1 MDAVLLREALREGG
15 QVVIMRFVKN
25 GSQYIA
31 RPIEGFDQ
39 ILNALAGVLVNTTLI
54 LDGGRRASF
63 IARVGTYHGARV
75 IYLPKK
81 LNRIVEEY
89 WREDR
94 QVIATI
100 SVLE

>member
-1 MDAVLLREALREGG
+1 
-15 QVVIMRFVKN
+15 MRFVKN

-63 IARVGTYHGARV
+63 IARVGTYHGG
-75 IYLPKK
+75 
-81 LNRIVEEY
+81 
-89 WREDR
+89 
-94 QVIATI
+94 
-100 SVLE
+100 